1 MMTKPVFHA
10 ICSVLLV
17 ALGATGPRCAAAR
30 LPAAEWEVIPPADWK
45 GPVSVEVEPLARR
58 AAAAIAVPKKEAA
71 ALEIQSR
78 TPLPAGLYE
87 VRLTLR
93 SSHAH
98 EPVSFHSRVAC
109 VAGGAVAER
118 WEASAFALSHQPE
131 IRTTRIAHR
140 GKGPLAF
147 SIRAEADEAIVAKL
161 FEKEMVKRDKPRV
174 DPSAASLDAD
184 LSDDEDFALEFMNLV
199 ERSFEG

>member
-1 MMTKPVFHA
+1 
-10 ICSVLLV
+10 
-17 ALGATGPRCAAAR
+17 
-30 LPAAEWEVIPPADWK
+30 
-45 GPVSVEVEPLARR
+45 VEVEPLGRR
-58 AAAAIAVPKKEAA
+58 AAAAIAVPKKDAA

-109 VAGGAVAER
+109 VAGNAVAGR

-140 GKGPLAF
+140 GRGPLAF
-147 SIRAEADEAIVAKL
+147 SIRAEVDEEIVAKL
-161 FEKEMVKRDKPRV
+161 FEKGNTSIARFSDTHRSMLLSATRLLQT
-174 DPSAASLDAD
+174 SAAIAQ
-184 LSDDEDFALEFMNLV
+184 V
-199 ERSFEG
+199 EREREELRKMLANIVDKGRFEVLKELQEA